1 MRHADGLMPRPRT
14 VKARSLRHEA
24 LGRAIQ
30 SIVRERKLTPDD
42 VEKESGLAAEQ
53 IGSFIRGQG
62 NPTYSTL
69 LRLCQGLHVELT
81 ELHAKADEL
90 LQERLSNDA

>member
-1 MRHADGLMPRPRT
+1 MPRPRT
-14 VKARSLRHEA
+14 VKPRSLHHEA
-24 LGRAIQ
+24 LGRAID
-30 SIVRERKLTPDD
+30 SVMRDRKLTPGA
-42 VEKESGLAAEQ
+42 VAQESGLAIEQ

-69 LRLCQGLHVELT
+69 LRLCRGLHMEFT

-90 LQERLSNDA
+90 LRERLTGNA